1 MQGLWFVGRVFL
13 LFALIGTLK
22 LFPALPK
29 DVDSVV
35 QVFLAIVVGSL
46 LQSFANSW
54 GNIRF
59 IAKLIWITILM
70 KDLRISFSALI
81 KIKVGD
87 SYLLVRNRRFPH
99 FQPVGGVYKFFDK
112 EIRERFGL
120 INDELKVK
128 DIDELR
134 LVFPSSKVWHVFEFL
149 SWFRSRKGRES
160 GPHREFA
167 EELIGSNILS
177 ASVFADVPFEY
188 KKTITPPINF
198 SPHLKKYELFCF
210 EIYEAIMSA
219 AQESAVL
226 ALRSKPSTEYC
237 FLTAEEIE
245 RNGYRPDGTVS
256 IGSHT
261 PHIL

>member
-13 LFALIGTLK
+13 LVVLIGTLK

-46 LQSFANSW
+46 LQSFASSW

-70 KDLRISFSALI
+70 KELRISFSALI
-81 KIKVGD
+81 KIKIGD
-87 SYLLVRNRRFPH
+87 NYLLVRGRRFPH

-112 EIRERFGL
+112 EIRHRFGL
-120 INDELKVK
+120 VNDELKAK
-128 DIDELR
+128 DVDELR
-134 LVFPSSKVWHVFEFL
+134 LVFPRDKVWHVFDFL
-149 SWFRSRKGRES
+149 GWFHSRKGRES

-188 KKTITPPINF
+188 KKTITSPIDF
-198 SPHLKKYELFCF
+198 STHLQKYELFCF
-210 EIYEAIMSA
+210 EIYEAIMSDVQVA
-219 AQESAVL
+219 AVD
-226 ALRSKPSTEYC
+226 ALRSIPSSEYC
-237 FLTAEEIE
+237 FLTEDEIK
-245 RNGYRPDGTVS
+245 RNGYRPDGTVP

-261 PHIL
+261 RHIL